1 MHTSTLTFT
10 LLILAAANLPLLSQ
24 TPAPAPAPAR
34 APQGPQFVSAE
45 VKPDRTITF
54 RLLAPQAEAVKV
66 MGGDIPGNQG
76 TPMTKG
82 EQGVWE
88 ATLGPVPAGAYRYT
102 FNVGGLTVIDPR
114 NPSTSESNTNTWSLV
129 SVPGSDFMDTRNVP
143 HGAVAAVT
151 YYSATLKRFR
161 RMTIYTPPG
170 YETGKDKLP
179 VFYLLHGASDSDAS
193 WSSVGRAGFIMDNL
207 IASKKAK
214 PMIMVMPAGH
224 TSAIRAPGPD
234 AFHQEFTDDIMPYVD
249 AHYRA
254 ATDRSHRAIAG
265 LSMGGNQTLN
275 IAIPN
280 LTKFAYV
287 GVFSSGLL
295 NVFGGGRPGAA
306 APPTTGPSWVEQ
318 HMADLDNS
326 ASKKGLKLVWLAT
339 GKDDFLLETTH
350 KTVDLLKKH
359 GFNPVYNET
368 AGGHTWLN
376 WRDYLN
382 EFAPKLFQ

>member
-1 MHTSTLTFT
+1 MHTSKLTCF
-10 LLILAAANLPLLSQ
+10 LLILASANLPLLSQ
-24 TPAPAPAPAR
+24 TPAPAPVR

-45 VKPDRTITF
+45 VKTDRTITF

-102 FNVGGLTVIDPR
+102 FNVGGLTVVDPR

-129 SVPGSDFMDTRNVP
+129 SVPGSDFMDTRDVP

-214 PMIMVMPAGH
+214 PMIVVMPAGH
-224 TSAIRAPGPD
+224 TSAIRVPGPD

-295 NVFGGGRPGAA
+295 NVFGGGRTGAVAPA
-306 APPTTGPSWVEQ
+306 AIGPSWLDQ
-318 HMADLDNS
+318 HMAELDNP
-326 ASKKGLKLVWLAT
+326 ASKKGLKLIWLAT